1 MENYHLTNKD
11 GEWKF
16 GKENSQRSIKNFDT
30 KADALDFA
38 KDFMN
43 NNGGSLKIHKT
54 DGTFQE
60 ERTYPKSKDPRIT
73 KG

>member
-1 MENYHLTNKD
+1 MDNYHFTYKD
-11 GEWKF
+11 GSWKF
-16 GKENSQRSIKNFDT
+16 KKEKSERSIKNFAT
-30 KADALDFA
+30 KEKGMDFV

-54 DGTFQE
+54 DGSIQE
-60 ERTYPKSKDPRIT
+60 ERTYPRSKDPKSS

>member
-1 MENYHLTNKD
+1 MKNYHLTNKD

-16 GKENSQRSIKNFDT
+16 RKENSQRSIKNFDT
-30 KADALDFA
+30 KTDALNFT

-54 DGTFQE
+54 DGTLQE
-60 ERTYPKSKDPRIT
+60 ERTYPKSKDPRKT